1 MKNKHIVLI
10 VGGLVFLLFLPKI
23 LNYLTSLGLDNIV
36 VRAIV
41 AALDYLMGAFIAIG
55 ILAAF
60 VWFAILLIDGKI
72 KF

>member
-1 MKNKHIVLI
+1 M
-10 VGGLVFLLFLPKI
+10 LFLPKM
-23 LNYLTSLGLDNIV
+23 LNYLISLGLDNIV

-41 AALDYLMGAFIAIG
+41 SAVDYLMGAFIAIG